1 MLGDEQNR
9 GVIPLA
15 VDQIFSDITSSA
27 NQKQFLIRVS
37 YVEIYNETI
46 SDLLVNVSLK
56 VHWPMMK
63 WMMPED
69 YFFPNSRSTASSAD
83 PCGCTRTRRAT
94 W

>member
-56 VHWPMMK
+56 FIGP
-63 WMMPED
+63 
-69 YFFPNSRSTASSAD
+69 RS
-83 PCGCTRTRRAT
+83 G
-94 W
+94 

>member
-1 MLGDEQNR
+1 MDQTRLYLSGKTYTMLGDEQNR

-56 VHWPMMK
+56 FIGP
-63 WMMPED
+63 
-69 YFFPNSRSTASSAD
+69 RS
-83 PCGCTRTRRAT
+83 G
-94 W
+94 